1 MATPSFQQPAKGDKF
16 TPRDHPE
23 WLGKLFLIYPDS
35 CSPQTFNR
43 PDGTQDTSD
52 IVEADVA
59 IIDLI
64 DPQTGQPTTLSG
76 ARIGGKGLVPQ
87 LRKMI
92 GAMVLGRL
100 TKLPSQGQK
109 DGAYIL
115 ADFSPED
122 AQIATAYVQAHPRT
136 APFGQPQAQTQAPA
150 QAQPQGYPT
159 QAQAQPQGQAYP
171 SQPQGAQYA
180 SQALPYDPW
189 AGSGAQAPPQAPGQA
204 QGQPQA
210 QGQGWQAAPVPP
222 QAQAPAVP
230 NAWPDSGGSA
240 LAQYLESK
248 GVPTQGMQE
257 DQMRMIAST
266 YPDNPFR

>member
-1 MATPSFQQPAKGDKF
+1 MFNQPAKGDKF

-35 CSPQTFNR
+35 CAPQTFNR

-92 GAMVLGRL
+92 GSMVLGRL

-109 DGAYIL
+109 DGAYVL
-115 ADFSPED
+115 ADFTPDD
-122 AQIATAYVQAHPRT
+122 AQIATAYVQTHPRT
-136 APFGQPQAQTQAPA
+136 AQFGQPQGQAQAQGQPAP
-150 QAQPQGYPT
+150 QAQPQAYPA
-159 QAQAQPQGQAYP
+159 QAQAQPT
-171 SQPQGAQYA
+171 QPQGAQYA

-189 AGSGAQAPPQAPGQA
+189 AGSGAQAPPQAQA
-204 QGQPQA
+204 QPQA
-210 QGQGWQAAPVPP
+210 PQGQVWQAAPVPP

-230 NAWPDSGGSA
+230 NAWPDSGSSP

>member
-1 MATPSFQQPAKGDKF
+1 MSTPTFNQPGKGDKF

-43 PDGTQDTSD
+43 PDGTQETSD

-87 LRKMI
+87 LRKMV
-92 GAMVLGRL
+92 GSMVLGRL

-115 ADFSPED
+115 ADYTPED
-122 AQIATAYVQAHPRT
+122 AQTATAYVQAHPRT
-136 APFGQPQAQTQAPA
+136 APFGQPQGQAQAPA
-150 QAQPQGYPT
+150 QAQAQGQGYPP
-159 QAQAQPQGQAYP
+159 QAQAQPT
-171 SQPQGAQYA
+171 QPQGAQYA

-189 AGSGAQAPPQAPGQA
+189 AGSGAQAPPQAPGQPQA
-204 QGQPQA
+204 PAQA

-222 QAQAPAVP
+222 QTQAPAVP
-230 NAWPDSGGSA
+230 NAWPDSGSSP
-240 LAQYLESK
+240 LAQFLESK

-266 YPDNPFR
+266 FPDNPFR